1 MSTAIPPPATPN
13 GGAPAIEANMTPG
26 SPGSQDESSIITDG
40 RRGPRRELSTSKRAA
55 QNRAAQRAFRQRKE
69 GYIKKLE
76 EQVRD
81 FAEMENQFKNLQSE
95 NFSLRE
101 YIIHLQSK
109 IIDLKAEMPQPPPT
123 LNLGSVGMG
132 HNLSGASAAA
142 AAASLL
148 SNAANA
154 AALQRQQEQ
163 EHAAAAAAAVA
174 ASGYTPAYG
183 PPQTDGTAADPKNEA
198 SLARVAQAVAQF
210 ETGTVDAVAAAAAA
224 AAAAAGAEKEADAE
238 ADAPADEDDTS
249 DPMDTTSEAVVDN
262 ETKAE

>member
-1 MSTAIPPPATPN
+1 MSTVAQPQPPATPN
-13 GGAPAIEANMTPG
+13 GGAPSLDANMTPG

-76 EQVRD
+76 QQVRE
-81 FAEMENQFKNLQSE
+81 FGEMENQFKNLQSE
-95 NFSLRE
+95 NFTLRE
-101 YIIHLQSK
+101 YVIHLQSK
-109 IIDLKAEMPQPPPT
+109 IIDLKADMPQPPSN

-163 EHAAAAAAAVA
+163 EQHAAAAAVA
-174 ASGYTPAYG
+174 ASGYTPAYA
-183 PPQTDGTAADPKNEA
+183 PAVDGTAAGPKNEA
-198 SLARVAQAVAQF
+198 SLARMAQAVAQF

-224 AAAAAGAEKEADAE
+224 AAAAAGAEK
-238 ADAPADEDDTS
+238 ADEDAAGEDEES
-249 DPMDTTSEAVVDN
+249 NDPMDTTP
-262 ETKAE
+262 ETAAAQTDAKAE